1 MDNYFSQEKKE
12 VVAQQEVREGQ
23 MIQDVPILVRSSNS
37 GDKIYLVKDG
47 TKHWITSPQVL
58 KALGFDFGQEKE
70 IDKII
75 MANLMSGEPIRME
88 NVNNYIL
95 PVPEVVE
102 EKEVVEPVN
111 EVENDRIEGYMTIV
125 IPCILTASS
134 VSNLTEYVA
143 NLKKYFSGEIISV
156 VKNECDYKG
165 YSPIFGNKVI
175 ECEDLNEGVERARR
189 VARGEAIVCDF
200 L

>member
-88 NVNNYIL
+88 KVNNYIL

-111 EVENDRIEGYMTIV
+111 EVENDRI
-125 IPCILTASS
+125 
-134 VSNLTEYVA
+134 
-143 NLKKYFSGEIISV
+143 
-156 VKNECDYKG
+156 
-165 YSPIFGNKVI
+165 
-175 ECEDLNEGVERARR
+175 
-189 VARGEAIVCDF
+189 
-200 L
+200 